1 MSDAPPQGMNA
12 RRFARAGE
20 TSARPGASLLVDRVA
35 ALLAVHLPGWRLPRH
50 SELARRYNV
59 SLAELDAA
67 IRELTSRGLLRSLP
81 DGQLFRASPAEYS
94 ISLEGIPGLTSRV
107 DPMGSDLTCEG
118 LYVSW
123 RRAPEEIGSA
133 LGLAPG
139 DTVCVARYKW
149 TANRKPVAVSMT
161 YLPERLANLVTLA
174 RPPAPAP
181 GGPPAGLVP
190 GAEPP
195 DQPTGVEPDPPQA
208 SPADALNVLPLLD
221 APGTGW
227 RHADHPPEG
236 QLARRVGQ
244 ARALRLEMQPPPP
257 SVARSLRLAIGQPAA
272 MVTVRFDDPV
282 AGTPVAVTVA
292 ILRAELFRIVIESA
306 AAPLPEGDDSF
317 SDTWT
322 KVTEEWAP

>member
-1 MSDAPPQGMNA
+1 M
-12 RRFARAGE
+12 
-20 TSARPGASLLVDRVA
+20 
-35 ALLAVHLPGWRLPRH
+35 
-50 SELARRYNV
+50 
-59 SLAELDAA
+59 
-67 IRELTSRGLLRSLP
+67 
-81 DGQLFRASPAEYS
+81 
-94 ISLEGIPGLTSRV
+94 
-107 DPMGSDLTCEG
+107 
-118 LYVSW
+118 
-123 RRAPEEIGSA
+123 
-133 LGLAPG
+133 
-139 DTVCVARYKW
+139 
-149 TANRKPVAVSMT
+149 
-161 YLPERLANLVTLA
+161 
-174 RPPAPAP
+174 
-181 GGPPAGLVP
+181 
-190 GAEPP
+190 
-195 DQPTGVEPDPPQA
+195 
-208 SPADALNVLPLLD
+208 NVLPLLD